1 MNKAW
6 DIETGETYDCHR
18 EGISGNCGLNCRVL
32 LAGECDSEDK
42 MMEDY
47 KYYCPRCDY
56 FYTSSDVE
64 EQTDGISDT
73 LCPDCDKPLQE
84 EDDYDKINNS
94 TREGN
99 MPILCQ

>member
-56 FYTSSDVE
+56 FYTPSDVE

-99 MPILCQ
+99 MPILC